1 MSYKTRWKQK
11 GGSILWTYVKTNKL
25 PSTSSK
31 QQYADSYLS
40 NMFTIISLD
49 SHNGDE
55 KRYLVQHKEVVVTC
69 EENMGATNEY

>member
-1 MSYKTRWKQK
+1 
-11 GGSILWTYVKTNKL
+11 
-25 PSTSSK
+25 
-31 QQYADSYLS
+31 
-40 NMFTIISLD
+40 MFTIISLD